1 MTDLKLWIDILGWI
15 GSVEVILA
23 YALISNGKVQGK
35 SVSYQLLN
43 LTGSI
48 FLMAN
53 TIYYHAY
60 PSSAINGVW
69 MLVAIVALVQVWIN
83 RKKEA

>member
-1 MTDLKLWIDILGWI
+1 MDFELWIDILGWI

-23 YALISNGKVQGK
+23 YALISNGKVHGK

-48 FLMAN
+48 FLTAN
-53 TIYYHAY
+53 TVYYRAY
-60 PSSAINGVW
+60 PSTAINFVW
-69 MLVAIVALVQVWIN
+69 MVVALVALIQAWT
-83 RKKEA
+83 KKSD

>member
-1 MTDLKLWIDILGWI
+1 MTLKLWIDILGWI

-23 YALISNGKVQGK
+23 YALISNGKVHGK

-48 FLMAN
+48 FLIAN

-60 PSSAINGVW
+60 PSTAINGVW
-69 MLVAIVALVQVWIN
+69 MVVAIVALAKVWL
-83 RKKEA
+83 KK

>member
-1 MTDLKLWIDILGWI
+1 MDFELWIDILGWI

-23 YALISNGKVQGK
+23 YALISNGKVHGK

-48 FLMAN
+48 FLTAN
-53 TIYYHAY
+53 TVYYRAY
-60 PSSAINGVW
+60 PSTAINLVW
-69 MLVAIVALVQVWIN
+69 MVVAVVALIQAWT
-83 RKKEA
+83 KKVN

>member
-1 MTDLKLWIDILGWI
+1 MDFELWIDILGWI

-23 YALISNGKVQGK
+23 YALISNGKVHGK

-48 FLMAN
+48 FLTAN
-53 TIYYHAY
+53 TVYYRAY
-60 PSSAINGVW
+60 PSTAINLVW
-69 MLVAIVALVQVWIN
+69 MVVAIVALIQAWT
-83 RKKEA
+83 KKSD

>member
-1 MTDLKLWIDILGWI
+1 MDFELWIDILGWI

-23 YALISNGKVQGK
+23 YALISNEKVHGK

-48 FLMAN
+48 FLTAN
-53 TIYYHAY
+53 TVYYRAY
-60 PSSAINGVW
+60 PSTAINFVW
-69 MLVAIVALVQVWIN
+69 MVVAIVALIQAWT
-83 RKKEA
+83 KKTD